1 MQMLHIY
8 LGRYLGSTSVYAFR
22 TYMYYTRP
30 IMTIAWHSAGDGQS
44 ESTNAIVEAA
54 IRYYFLMSPN
64 SHWPSALPA
73 IQFSLNNAFVES
85 IGFSPNEL
93 VTGFRPQ
100 TPLMILREMSVPSA
114 PEDAPSLEFLRTLRQ
129 HEAQLATDFANAIY
143 TSTYS

>member
-1 MQMLHIY
+1 
-8 LGRYLGSTSVYAFR
+8 
-22 TYMYYTRP
+22 
-30 IMTIAWHSAGDGQS
+30 
-44 ESTNAIVEAA
+44 
-54 IRYYFLMSPN
+54 MSPN